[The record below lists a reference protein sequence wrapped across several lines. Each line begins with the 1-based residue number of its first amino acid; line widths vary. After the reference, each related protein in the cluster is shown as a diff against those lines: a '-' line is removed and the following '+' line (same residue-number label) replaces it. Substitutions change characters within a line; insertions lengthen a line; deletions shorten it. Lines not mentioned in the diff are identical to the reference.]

1 MKIEQ
6 INQEIIDE
14 TYCLL
19 GFGNV
24 HRTAPGIHRYR
35 TAKQWFSVDR
45 HIAYDVTPHETM
57 EDKTCH
63 RFTPVVVGGCTFHSL
78 PDEGRCGMLTIW
90 EHGAFRGRPPGIRLI
105 WGAAPWIRTTE
116 LKLDPVEVTT
126 NIVQETMDGDNVF
139 FPKPAGWV

>member
-35 TAKQWFSVDR
+35 TAKQWFSIDR
-45 HIAYDVTPHETM
+45 HLAYDVTPHETI

-78 PDEGRCGMLTIW
+78 PDVSRKTIN
-90 EHGAFRGRPPGIRLI
+90 GQGIEIKALFDI
-105 WGAAPWIRTTE
+105 GY
-116 LKLDPVEVTT
+116 
-126 NIVQETMDGDNVF
+126 GF
-139 FPKPAGWV
+139 FK